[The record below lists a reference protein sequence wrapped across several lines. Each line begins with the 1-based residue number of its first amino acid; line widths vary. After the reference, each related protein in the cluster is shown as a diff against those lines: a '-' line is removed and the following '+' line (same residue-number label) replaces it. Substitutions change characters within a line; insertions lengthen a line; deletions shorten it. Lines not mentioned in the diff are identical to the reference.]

1 MNICVLSLVTVWH
14 GVRGGMEVHGKLLT
28 EGLARLGHQV
38 TAVSS
43 SNPSGAQ
50 VETHEGVTL
59 HYLRGT
65 TFGSQR
71 GRWASECYERFVLLH
86 RQRAFDVIC
95 CQAGVA
101 PRRLLDF
108 CRRNRVP
115 IVVILEGH
123 EGLMLLSE
131 VRQALSHGT
140 GYGLLPRRALAF
152 AYHYAMWEFPLIRA
166 CDRVI
171 AVSDEIARSVRR
183 WFRVRRD
190 RIEVVYNGVDTELFK
205 PDPERRKA
213 TRQMLGIEEAGK
225 LVLFLSHVTRQKGL
239 HLLLRAMPRLIDARR
254 NVTLAVAGAGEY
266 LAEARALADAL
277 GVSRLVAFVGE
288 IPHERAP
295 EYLAACDV
303 FALPTLR
310 QEGLPF
316 ALLEAM
322 ACEKPVIVSRIGG
335 VSSLV
340 KDGVNGVLLRPGDQE
355 ALVKSLER
363 LIADEGLATGLG
375 RRARET
381 VVDRFSVGQMVRR
394 TADVLERVVRA
405 QRNGQ
410 PLARTG

>member
-1 MNICVLSLVTVWH
+1 MNICFISLVTFWH
-14 GVRGGMEVHGKLLT
+14 GVRGGMEVHGKLVT

-43 SNPSGAQ
+43 SNPSGAE

-59 HYLRGT
+59 HYLSGT

-71 GRWASECYERFVLLH
+71 GRWASECFERFVSLH

-95 CQAGVA
+95 CQQGVI

-108 CRRNRVP
+108 CRRNSVP
-115 IVVILEGH
+115 VVVILEGH

-131 VRQALSHGT
+131 VRQTLSHGK
-140 GYGLLPRRALAF
+140 GYGRLARQALAF
-152 AYHYAMWEFPLIRA
+152 AYHYAMWEFQLIRA
-166 CDRVI
+166 CDHVI
-171 AVSDEIARSVRR
+171 AVSDEVARSVRR
-183 WFRVRRD
+183 WFGVRRAQ
-190 RIEVVYNGVDTELFK
+190 IEVVYNGIDTERFK
-205 PDPERRKA
+205 PNLERRKA
-213 TRQMLGIEEAGK
+213 MRQTLGVEEADT
-225 LVLFLSHVTRQKGL
+225 LVLFFSHVTRHKGL
-239 HLLLRAMPRLIDARR
+239 HVLLRALPRAIDARK

-277 GVSRLVAFVGE
+277 GLSRSVAFLGE
-288 IPHERAP
+288 VPHERAP

-303 FALPTLR
+303 FVLPTLR

-335 VSSLV
+335 VSSVV
-340 KDGVNGVLLRPGDQE
+340 KDGVNGLLVSPGDQE
-355 ALVKSLER
+355 ALVESLER
-363 LIADEGLATGLG
+363 LMADERLAERLG

-381 VVDRFSVGQMVRR
+381 VVSGYSVGQMVRG
-394 TADVLERVVRA
+394 TADVLERMVEAR
-405 QRNGQ
+405 RNG
-410 PLARTG
+410 